1 MTQSVRHTAI
11 VLHEIMDS
19 GGGAFEDITRSRFA
33 GMLAAPVPIRSL
45 ADAMAPDMQTNAVV
59 MTFDDGHLSDHDIA
73 LPLLRQADASAT
85 FFIVPD
91 FIGKDGFMQWH
102 HVRALHDAGMEIGSH
117 SLTHPDFRRL
127 DSSAA
132 SDEFSHSK
140 QEIEQQ
146 IGAPIHSFAFPFGF
160 APKRYYTL
168 ARAAGYSHVMG
179 SHHGRFGHAHN
190 QILPRNSIHRGM
202 VEAQISRVLQPD
214 LMLQARWLC
223 EDSTKSALKQILPE
237 KLYHK
242 IRATLARTEPPA

>member
-1 MTQSVRHTAI
+1 MIQSVRHTAI
-11 VLHEIMDS
+11 VLHEIMD
-19 GGGAFEDITRSRFA
+19 GEGGAFEDIARARFA
-33 GMLAAPVPIRSL
+33 SMLAASVPIRSL
-45 ADAMAPDMQTNAVV
+45 VAAMAPDMQTNSVV

-73 LPLLRQADASAT
+73 LPLLRQADSSAT

-117 SLTHPDFRRL
+117 SRTHPDFRTL
-127 DSSAA
+127 DPAA
-132 SDEFSHSK
+132 ATDEFIQSK

-160 APKRYYTL
+160 APKRYYAL
-168 ARAAGYSHVMG
+168 ARAAGYRHVMG
-179 SHHGRFGHAHN
+179 SHHGRFGHGDE

-202 VEAQISRVLQPD
+202 VDRQIARVLQPD
-214 LMLQARWLC
+214 LILQARWLC
-223 EDSTKSALKQILPE
+223 EDGTKAALKQILPE

-242 IRATLARTEPPA
+242 IRSTLAGTEPSV